1 MLVVRTLDCRAD
13 PLGQLVGTEQT
24 RGLYHLAL
32 AVNPF
37 GFDRVEPRALLGQQ
51 RQVTILTPEPLTLTS
66 RLCLPIQRRTSRLMC
81 QLALSQINTQT
92 FLPMAA
98 NFSEHHSK
106 KRVVMALT
114 GRPST
119 KRSHVFSNSGT

>member
-1 MLVVRTLDCRAD
+1 VRTSEGRADSICQLVGVEQSVGFDHLAFAVD
-13 PLGQLVGTEQT
+13 PLGL
-24 RGLYHLAL
+24 
-32 AVNPF
+32 
-37 GFDRVEPRALLGQQ
+37 DRVEPRTLLGQQ

-106 KRVVMALT
+106 KRLALMALT

-119 KRSHVFSNSGT
+119 KRSHVFSDSGT